1 MSSVVWWVQARMALF
16 NISVLW
22 LLFQAAE
29 ARGGFKWLANI
40 KSPTLI
46 NLHKQ
51 RVGQKFGDKKLV
63 VITGTSSGLGLA
75 TTKALL
81 RTEKYH
87 VIGAVRNLEKMN
99 VVAEVEGFNMSHFTP
114 MLLELGSFDS
124 LNKFVEE
131 LDEFRGD
138 RPIDRLACNAAVYQ
152 PTLPYPKWTED
163 GHEQQLQINYLSH
176 FLLSSKIMPMME
188 GSDDARIVMLGSVTG
203 NDNTVG
209 GGGVYPIADLKELE
223 GLELG
228 CKKPIAMMDGY
239 NFNGAK
245 AYKDTKLACMMTAN
259 MLHERFHRSTGIAFS
274 SVYPGCIAETPLF
287 REKRPWFR
295 KLFPVFMK
303 YITGGYVGEEEAGQ
317 RLFQVLHD
325 PRCTKSGVYWSWNGG
340 PREGRQ
346 DALEKGGQIVGA
358 GGAGGGWDSI
368 YENDQ
373 SDKVLNKELMMKLW
387 QYSNEVTGAEWPE
400 AYQPRSPC
408 PTLKVIGAATSLL
421 GMLEERAR
429 MEASRQG
436 AGAELVSDRSVP
448 KEVRRKQ
455 LEEMLMKLDKTPKD
469 AETLEQD
476 MLRTSGM
483 APDMHTSHLSDEN
496 LRPIAAHTSVD
507 DLVAPELDDPD
518 CDEMEQEPP
527 QMIPGHELLGDTP
540 VVFQPQ
546 NVMTMAR
553 VGQPLS
559 EVASQANVFIKYK
572 CRKGECKTCAVNIGG
587 KWVCACQTKI
597 PAQAPGQHFGVR
609 VRPVTEAEKDAEKA
623 AFFSPK
629 SIRDGFFNNVFGM
642 VGFAKEALTSDTD
655 FEVRMEREK
664 RIAELTAKRAKY
676 DSTGLRGVH
685 IAEQNDHKVGLKV
698 ASVAAIAGLMLAV
711 AQSASAGSWH

>member
-1 MSSVVWWVQARMALF
+1 MDLPRSLAGSRF
-16 NISVLW
+16 
-22 LLFQAAE
+22 
-29 ARGGFKWLANI
+29 GG
-40 KSPTLI
+40 
-46 NLHKQ
+46 
-51 RVGQKFGDKKLV
+51 RKLV

-81 RTEKYH
+81 RTDKYH
-87 VIGAVRNLEKMN
+87 VIGGVRNMEKMK
-99 VVAEVEGFNMSHFTP
+99 VVAEEEGISMDHFTP
-114 MLLELGSFDS
+114 MHVDLASFAS
-124 LNKFVEE
+124 VHKFVEE
-131 LDEFRGD
+131 LENFRGD

-152 PTLPYPKWTED
+152 PTLDYPKWSED
-163 GHEQQLQINYLSH
+163 GHEQQHQINYFSH
-176 FLLSSKIMPMME
+176 FLLTSKIMPMME
-188 GSDDARIVMLGSVTG
+188 GSDDARICMLGSVTG

-245 AYKDTKLACMMTAN
+245 AYKDTKLACMMTCN

-325 PRCTKSGVYWSWNGG
+325 PRCTKSGVYWGWNGG
-340 PREGRQ
+340 PREGRE
-346 DALEKGGQIVGA
+346 DSLEKGGQITGA

-368 YENDQ
+368 FENDQ
-373 SDKVLNKELMMKLW
+373 SDKVLNKDLMMRLW
-387 QYSNEVTGAEWPE
+387 QYTTEITGAEWPE
-400 AYQPRSPC
+400 AYQPKSPC
-408 PTLKVIGAATSLL
+408 PTLKVIDAVTSVL
-421 GMLEERAR
+421 GVLEERSR

-436 AGAELVSDRSVP
+436 EGASIVGDRSVP
-448 KEVRRKQ
+448 REERRKSLEQMLLALDKTPRDQKQ
-455 LEEMLMKLDKTPKD
+455 LEE
-469 AETLEQD
+469 D
-476 MLRTSGM
+476 MLLTSGM
-483 APDMHTSHLSDEN
+483 APEASKDYELKE
-496 LRPIAAHTSVD
+496 PIKRSAETA
-507 DLVAPELDDPD
+507 VAVMPELDDPVP
-518 CDEMEQEPP
+518 EEPKGPP

-559 EVASQANVFIKYK
+559 EVASQADVFIRYK
-572 CRKGECKTCAVNIGG
+572 CKKGECKTCAVNIDG

-597 PAQAPGQHFGVR
+597 ESVAPGQHFGVR
-609 VRPVTEAEKDAEKA
+609 VRPVSEKEKRASKA
-623 AFFSPK
+623 AFFSPESVK
-629 SIRDGFFNNVFGM
+629 DGFFNNAFGM
-642 VGFAKEALTSDTD
+642 LGFVKEGIASDDD
-655 FEVRMEREK
+655 FEIRMARER
-664 RIAELTAKRAKY
+664 RIQELTAKKAGAAFKN
-676 DSTGLRGVH
+676 LRG
-685 IAEQNDHKVGLKV
+685 EQKASSEEKDDPKKKLVVPAAFGLIGFMV
-698 ASVAAIAGLMLAV
+698 AVLQPLNV
-711 AQSASAGSWH
+711 

>member
-1 MSSVVWWVQARMALF
+1 MALF
-16 NISVLW
+16 KIGLLL
-22 LLFQAAE
+22 LLFQTAE

-40 KSPTLI
+40 KSPTLM

-51 RVGQKFGDKKLV
+51 RLGQKFGDKKLV

-114 MLLELGSFDS
+114 MLLELADFDS
-124 LNKFVEE
+124 IHKFIEE

-152 PTLPYPKWTED
+152 PTLPYPKWTKD
-163 GHEQQLQINYLSH
+163 GHEQQVQINYLSH
-176 FLLSSKIMPMME
+176 FLLASKIMPLME
-188 GSDDARIVMLGSVTG
+188 ESDDARIVMLGSVTG

-325 PRCTKSGVYWSWNGG
+325 PQCTKSGVYWSWNGG

-346 DALEKGGQIVGA
+346 DALEKGGQITGA
-358 GGAGGGWDSI
+358 GGAGGGWYSI

-373 SDKVLNKELMMKLW
+373 SDKVLNKDLMMKLW
-387 QYSNEVTGAEWPE
+387 QYSTEVTGAEWPE
-400 AYQPRSPC
+400 AYQPKSPC
-408 PTLKVIGAATSLL
+408 PTLVAIGAATSFL
-421 GMLEERAR
+421 GMLEERSR

-436 AGAELVSDRSVP
+436 GGAEIVSDHSLP
-448 KEVRRKQ
+448 KELRRKHLEDMLAKLDQTPDDAEQ
-455 LEEMLMKLDKTPKD
+455 LEKD
-469 AETLEQD
+469 MQMTA
-476 MLRTSGM
+476 GI
-483 APDMHTSHLSDEN
+483 APDLQTSHLSDDN
-496 LRPIAAHTSVD
+496 LRPSAAQTTVD
-507 DLVAPELDDPD
+507 DLEVPELDDPI
-518 CDEMEQEPP
+518 CDDLEQEPP
-527 QMIPGHELLGDTP
+527 QMISGHELLGDTP

-559 EVASQANVFIKYK
+559 DVASQADVFIRSK
-572 CRKGECKTCAVNIGG
+572 CKKGECKTCAVNIGG

-609 VRPVTEAEKDAEKA
+609 VRPVTEAQKNEEEKA
-623 AFFSPK
+623 VFFSPK
-629 SIRDGFFNNVFGM
+629 SIRDGFFNNAWGM
-642 VGFAKEALTSDTD
+642 VGFARDALTQNTD

-664 RIAELTAKRAKY
+664 RIAALTTKRAKSA
-676 DSTGLRGVH
+676 STSLRGVH
-685 IAEQNDHKVGLKV
+685 TGLAAEHKDDKV
-698 ASVAAIAGLMLAV
+698 ALKAAGVAAIAGFMLAA
-711 AQSASAGSWH
+711 AQSASAGVWP